1 MSFTLEFEPLGL
13 RLICEEALTL
23 LDAVRQAGI
32 RLRSEC
38 GGKGTCAKCQVQILS
53 GDLNAPTQLEQ
64 KTFSVQQLNE
74 GFRLACRTLAAGD
87 MVIYLPPQ
95 SLLSSQ
101 VLQTE
106 GTSLDVQP
114 DPAVVVTPISLTPS
128 SFEDLQAD
136 WERVCAS
143 PELMSLAE
151 MNASL
156 PALSALARQLR
167 LSNWQVNLVHNRQ
180 ELLHVLPPGNHQ
192 PVGLAVDVGSTK
204 LACFLVDLA
213 SGKTL
218 AARGIPN
225 PQIAF
230 GEDIM
235 SRLAAVMESPDT
247 VQALQNGVMQSIH
260 SAIMEIEQTLG
271 LTRENIMD
279 ACLVGNTAMHHFFLG
294 LPSQALAVS
303 PFVPVTTR
311 ELAPS
316 ALELGLELMPGARVY
331 APPVIAGFVGSDHL
345 AFLLAAGFGQD
356 ERTRLGIDIGTNTE
370 IALQHAGRIVSVST
384 ASGPAFEGA
393 HIRFGMRAAPGAIEH
408 VVLDA
413 SGAVHCQIIGGQTA
427 SGICGSGIL
436 DAVAEMRR
444 GGLLNARGRLEKTSP
459 AIGTNQFGQP
469 ALILAAE
476 CAGQRE
482 ISLDQKDID
491 QVLLAKG
498 AIRAGIDILMDHLK
512 INAAQLDEIII
523 AGAFGSYLYAEQAMR
538 IGLLPQIDLAKVHA
552 IGNAA
557 GVGARMLLLSR
568 QARMRASQLARRIEY
583 LELTIYPDFNLFFA
597 NGIRFIN

>member
-1 MSFTLEFEPLGL
+1 MSFILEFEPLGM
-13 RLICEEALTL
+13 RLMCEEPLTL
-23 LDAVRQAGI
+23 LDAIRQAGI
-32 RLRSEC
+32 RLRAEC
-38 GGKGTCAKCQVQILS
+38 GGKGTCAKCQVQVLS
-53 GDLNAPTQLEQ
+53 GELDAPTQLEQ
-64 KTFSVQQLNE
+64 QVFTAQQLNE
-74 GFRLACRTLAAGD
+74 GFRLACRTLASGD
-87 MVIYLPPQ
+87 MTLYLPPQ

-106 GTSLDVQP
+106 GTTMDVEP
-114 DPAVVVTPISLTPS
+114 DPAVLVTLLSLNPPS
-128 SFEDLQAD
+128 FDDLRSD

-143 PELMSLAE
+143 PQLQPFPGMSAG
-151 MNASL
+151 L
-156 PALSALARQLR
+156 PALTALAGQLR
-167 LSNWQVNLVHNRQ
+167 QSKWQVNLVHNHR
-180 ELLHVLPPGNHQ
+180 ELLHVLPPGDQQ

-204 LACFLVDLA
+204 LACFLVDLTN
-213 SGKTL
+213 GKTL
-218 AARGIPN
+218 AAHGVPN

-235 SRLAAVMESPDT
+235 SRLAAVLENPANA
-247 VQALQNGVMQSIH
+247 QALQSGVMQ
-260 SAIMEIEQTLG
+260 AIQAAVQEMAQKINISLEQ
-271 LTRENIMD
+271 IMD

-303 PFVPVTTR
+303 PFVPVTAA
-311 ELAPS
+311 ELTPS
-316 ALELGLELMPGARVY
+316 AAELGLDLMPGARVY

-356 ERTRLGIDIGTNTE
+356 DRTRLGIDIGTNTE

-408 VVLDA
+408 VTIDEATTIHSQV
-413 SGAVHCQIIGGQTA
+413 IGGQIA

-444 GGLLNARGRLEKTSP
+444 TGLINARGRLEKSNP
-459 AIGTNQFGQP
+459 AVQINQFGQP
-469 ALILAAE
+469 AIILAPESAQ
-476 CAGQRE
+476 QRE
-482 ISLDQKDID
+482 ISLDQKDVD

-498 AIRAGIDILMDHLK
+498 AMRAGIEILLDHLK

-523 AGAFGSYLYAEQAMR
+523 AGAFGSYMNAEQAMR
-538 IGLLPQIDLAKVHA
+538 IGLLPEIDLQNVRA

-557 GVGARMLLLSR
+557 GVGARMLLVSR
-568 QARMRASQLARRIEY
+568 QIRSRALELARRIEY
-583 LELTIYPDFNLFFA
+583 LELTITPDFNLFFA
-597 NGIRFIN
+597 NGIRFL